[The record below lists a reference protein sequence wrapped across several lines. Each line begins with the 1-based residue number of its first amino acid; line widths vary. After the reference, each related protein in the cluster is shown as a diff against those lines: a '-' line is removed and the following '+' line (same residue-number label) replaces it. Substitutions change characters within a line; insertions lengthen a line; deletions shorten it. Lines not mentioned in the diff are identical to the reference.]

1 MMLTG
6 APVDSGMFWNN
17 GSLWFWPPTSGPL
30 PSHAS
35 LEHPSCWAPI
45 SWLPVIFL
53 LPPSVSAETI
63 SRWPGPPCLQE
74 EIDQTLDNL
83 GHQGTEPP
91 CDSETALPQECK
103 VWRLLRNSVWA
114 LLWFFQCMWGWA
126 LCPGHKEQGL
136 WKGQSLW
143 DSSEPRTEKAS
154 FPVLQSKTHGGLI
167 SLVSSLGN
175 VFTKLHLTE

>member
-1 MMLTG
+1 MCNIY
-6 APVDSGMFWNN
+6 SF
-17 GSLWFWPPTSGPL
+17 
-30 PSHAS
+30 
-35 LEHPSCWAPI
+35 C
-45 SWLPVIFL
+45 
-53 LPPSVSAETI
+53 PPSLPCPLFPSEIWESFSRNAFAEFRSHVFHQNSIFKVI
-63 SRWPGPPCLQE
+63 SSKSIFAGDEKRIMCSFKNDYEWIIDSDFCLVCFV
-74 EIDQTLDNL
+74 T
-83 GHQGTEPP
+83 
-91 CDSETALPQECK
+91 QECK